1 MRRAVLACA
10 ITVGLAIGTVLP
22 TSAIGLAQVTLS
34 CNDGTSVTLVVDT
47 DTLTSLTASVQ
58 AMLDYPAG
66 LTCTLVQSPLPL
78 AFGAIALASP
88 GSNPFVVAGGRW
100 QVPCDVLLLQGQPG
114 FVGGGVVARIPGAF
128 YSLYAPGAGSSMQT
142 EPEFIWVNIA
152 VNVHQQ
158 DSGDQPFF
166 GTLNET
172 IPANQSCTDATT
184 GLPVPFGESH
194 FTSKPTCLTTATVFQ
209 RPQAYVT
216 SLVTQTSG
224 EPFPADAS
232 GSVNSGDYVHFGF
245 WDNQNPPGQNP
256 TTTVPTTDMLNG
268 PPAVEEGS
276 QGTPSVPP
284 PCTAAEWDPIYH
296 LGTADGLKQ
305 YGNISVRNSG

>member
-1 MRRAVLACA
+1 MRRAVMACA
-10 ITVGLAIGTVLP
+10 IAIGLAIGTALP

-34 CNDGTSVTLVVDT
+34 CNDGTDVTLVVDT

-78 AFGAIALASP
+78 VLGAVALASP

-100 QVPCDVLLLQGQPG
+100 QVSCDDLTLPVIPG
-114 FVGGGVVARIPGAF
+114 LVEGGVVARIPGAF
-128 YSLYAPGAGSSMQT
+128 YSVYAPGGASSMQT
-142 EPEFIWVNIA
+142 APQFIWVNIA

-172 IPANQSCTDATT
+172 IPANQSCTDAN
-184 GLPVPFGESH
+184 GNVVPFGESH
-194 FTSKPTCLTTATVFQ
+194 FTSKPTCLTTTTVSG

-224 EPFPADAS
+224 EPFPADTS

-256 TTTVPTTDMLNG
+256 TIAVPTTDMLNG
-268 PPAVEEGS
+268 PPATAEGS
-276 QGTPSVPP
+276 QGIPPTPP
-284 PCTAAEWDPIYH
+284 PCSAAEFEPIHH
-296 LGTADGLKQ
+296 LGTADGQKQ
-305 YGNISVRNSG
+305 YGNISIRNSG

>member
-66 LTCTLVQSPLPL
+66 LTCTLAQSPLPL
-78 AFGAIALASP
+78 ALGAIALASP

-100 QVPCDVLLLQGQPG
+100 QVPCDVLVLQGQPG
-114 FVGGGVVARIPGAF
+114 FVGGGAVARIPGAF
-128 YSLYAPGAGSSMQT
+128 YSLYGPGGAASTQT
-142 EPEFIWVNIA
+142 GPEFIWVNIA

-172 IPANQSCTDATT
+172 IPANQTCPADTASGTMT
-184 GLPVPFGESH
+184 FGESH
-194 FTSKPTCLTTATVFQ
+194 FTSKPTCLTTTTVLQ

-224 EPFPADAS
+224 EPFPADMS
-232 GSVNSGDYVHFGF
+232 GSVNSGEYVHFGF

-256 TTTVPTTDMLNG
+256 TDSTPSTDMLAG
-268 PPAVEEGS
+268 PPATPEGS

-296 LGTADGLKQ
+296 LGDLLGTKQ
-305 YGNISVRNSG
+305 YGNISIRHG